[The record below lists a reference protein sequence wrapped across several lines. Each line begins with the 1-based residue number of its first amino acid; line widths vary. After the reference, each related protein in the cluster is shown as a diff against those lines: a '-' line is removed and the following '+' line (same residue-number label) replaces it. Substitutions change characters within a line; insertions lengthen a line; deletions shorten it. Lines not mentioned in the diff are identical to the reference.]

1 MKTIN
6 FNQSLKNLVNNL
18 KGLFILSLAL
28 TTFGVGNA
36 WGATRTWNATT
47 AVGAGK
53 GTAKVTVSPGSSVS
67 TTLGESKETT
77 SSSTVTV
84 SVSQSTAIS
93 SLFVS
98 RSAKFEATA
107 ATGYSFNGWYSS
119 SACTGSASNNSATWK
134 DAKTGKDSWSVTYY
148 AKFTPNPYT
157 VTFDAITNG
166 GTCSTSS
173 KTVTFDGSYNDL
185 PTPTKPYF
193 TFKGWYDAATGGNKI
208 TSSTKVSNASNH
220 TLYAQWET
228 ATFYGRAESYAS
240 PAEGGGTYISI
251 NGGSPTQESQY
262 IAFDYSNKQS
272 DNVTAAPTY
281 TAHYVAKAKDG
292 YEFVGWYTAANGV
305 GTKTSSNAD
314 YNEDFQVTSTNADA
328 RTTITRYAY
337 FKALQYYYF
346 KAQAGKIGS
355 GNVYASFTDGSYSA
369 TSDIKTERATTLA
382 QSQSTG
388 TYTAYFKAEETDAA
402 YHFAGWYTDAACTE
416 ANRVS
421 TNLSYSEQIS
431 GSTATTEAS
440 AKTITRYAKFVQE
453 LTPEVT
459 ANYSGSPKAMFVDDE
474 IASAFSFLN
483 TSEIGS
489 GLSVVSSNNNVI
501 TYDAANNKVIAKNE
515 GTATLTFTQTKQ
527 DIIKAGEFSFT
538 FNVSKIANTLTADA
552 THSMKVDETWNNV
565 YSNKNSD
572 GTIITESTDA
582 SIAYFDVAN
591 NRILAPNSE
600 SKSFNSEEV
609 TITISQAATYKYT
622 AASKTITVTVEKHDN
637 HISINGSHDS
647 YATSIYVDAQQTIN
661 LTATNTDYFGNP
673 ITATQTAGNGIVALN
688 DVHTQVSSNSQ
699 LGSAT
704 WSLSQPENYKYKAAN
719 ASFTIHV
726 VKEAEA
732 TDCYVLK
739 EDAEKS
745 YGKNGDHYS
754 KEFSLS
760 GPGAVLSFNM
770 WKYSWANDIGMKV
783 FGYDASGNELFKKEF
798 AIGDLNDYAT
808 KYSYPIDS
816 RITKIKIQNGSGSW
830 AGCSTLNCYASEVRV
845 TRATYLTAS
854 DLTIEKTTTNEV
866 IYPNEQGQGTITIDR
881 SLASGGNLKV
891 AWDSDKFTINGKT
904 ATQGLD
910 LGSLDCATGT
920 STLNVVFSSDV
931 AGTFTTPVRI
941 YNSAYN
947 VTATLTGIT
956 HERETSP
963 FANKETT
970 LDISVDNQDK
980 VTLDLST
987 LTDDYIG
994 NGQIT
999 YTVISGE
1006 GANLSGTTFYATQ
1019 LGTYQV
1025 KAIAAQTNKYNQAE
1039 KLITINVQKRTP
1051 AFTWKS
1057 FEHIYAG
1064 DILEEVASTSYNGN
1078 PVALTLTYTNV
1089 DGEFAVDGNKLH
1101 VSQLFVNAH
1110 TAIVRVTTTETPY
1123 YKSTSE
1129 EHNYYLEAKKL
1140 PKFYLNGVEMS
1151 TSATTELELK
1161 IGETANVSF
1170 DQIEENY
1177 FSYTNNAQFVTY
1189 SHDAEHHTGVISA
1202 TAFGDEGFQF
1212 HQAGTT
1218 TIFERICQLHIVV
1231 KKHKVE
1237 LSSPIQNNDVWKV
1250 DSIYTGA
1257 TYSATPASSV
1267 EHSQETVIVESSD
1280 EGVLRHMQDGSWK
1293 AVGEGTATLTI
1304 RQLNNN
1310 YWTGDTITRT
1320 IKVEKHTPV
1329 ITWNIENDQY
1339 PWSSLI
1345 TTPVVSSNTDLPFTL
1360 TSSNKS
1366 IADYTDN
1373 HIVVYNTI
1381 GTVTFTFA
1389 QEGNYKWNAAT
1400 NVTKSFSVFQP
1411 KNHVPF
1417 ILDNSNNSN
1426 FYYTHSGTYSW
1437 SNGYK
1442 IGNGGINTLNK
1453 NTSSVTIHFTG
1464 VPDKLSF
1471 TKTLSKAAGFLPGDG
1486 DCNCFVYE
1494 SADGSSWS
1502 QCWKDV
1508 ERVETKNVSNIQ
1520 LQPTTRYLKFE
1531 YNNSCVYCT
1540 YSNITVTER
1549 SSVEPVAN
1557 SLDFGTGYNGNTAA
1571 KRTVDVNWYSVMPC
1585 TVAISG
1591 ADASQF
1597 YLGEDSKTIPSMLDN
1612 SGSATLSIFYTH
1624 EENKTHSATLTIT
1637 STDTPAKT
1645 AEIQLAGT
1653 TERAPQEIIWREDI
1667 TPLPHNGGLYEGA
1680 ALASSGGVVVLTSDN
1695 ENIVKV
1701 VNGGLQPVAVGKTT
1715 VHAYQAGD
1723 DIKWQ
1728 PVEAEKEIEVTSLSV
1743 QHLIW
1748 NDQLNNIKR
1757 TDGQIVNITLTAQS
1771 DAIAQDPTLVV
1782 TYELDDDA
1790 KAFASVTDNQL
1801 TITDWGSG
1809 YITAKQV
1816 GNINYVPAQLTKR
1829 LVSRNP
1835 DVDCRALAVEDAN
1848 EYTLHTIASKEINIT
1863 NGEPATIE
1871 FDAKM
1876 DISAI
1881 GEGLHLDEWYNG
1893 SWHEFQY
1900 IDWDVMA
1907 AKLGNYTH
1915 YGPYHLNR
1923 KTTKVRF
1930 YTNTGATMR
1939 RYFKNVEITLARYL
1953 ELAQNDMSFASVDK
1967 GAFLDQIF
1975 YINYSNLRGTLDVE
1989 LKNASSNLQVLTE
2002 TIGEDCGEI
2011 GSMIPVKIRC
2021 NGNVCGTENNV
2032 IVLSNK
2038 EQKLEVSVSAT
2049 VVPPSQNITWNPQ
2062 TAILT
2067 TDVVALDATCTS
2079 SLPISY
2085 SSNNTDIATVQQDGL
2100 GVWSMTIIKDGTVTI
2115 TASQAGSAEW
2125 SPAPDKMVTFYI
2137 SKANPIVTAWATPSE
2152 VLKWNAL
2159 SNSTLTGGEA
2169 SVTGTFAWQDGTIS
2183 VERGN
2188 SGYTMLFIPDN
2199 TNWYNTVSESI
2210 VVPVAKDPQFIIWNY
2225 TPEPMYCNANV
2236 DFDATSSSGL
2246 KVRYESSDPNIAYVN
2261 DNHLVIIKGGDVTIT
2276 AVQDGDD
2283 VWAYASLSKELK
2295 ILRWT
2300 PVIVTLPTANSML
2313 IGTHLD
2319 NATLSGG
2326 RAELDGKQVDGSFSW
2341 ENGSIETIDIA
2352 GSATRTVIF
2361 TPSNPNHYNSITCE
2375 VEVEVKKY
2383 APKIIQSLKGT
2394 PITYGQPLSESVLQG
2409 SCIAMDDVK
2418 YPNEEVAGSYNWLE
2432 PSSYLN
2438 AGNQKATVRF
2448 TPENQEW
2455 YDVIDFTAPVTIN
2468 KTHLINPTAIA
2479 NMLFGQIIDEIAP
2492 INTTADLIHGIVQ
2505 GEISWAA
2512 SVDVQEYPTKGEHD
2526 YPIVFKVTDPNYI
2539 SETLDGICHVVVEHG
2554 YAFDGHNG
2562 SPDWNEE
2569 SNWKDNS
2576 KPSSNE
2582 DKVIIIANVIINTD
2596 ISVGAITVK
2605 DGVNVTIQDRGVL
2618 NVGDYDCVSR
2628 KQYGDIIIEEGG
2640 KMNLNEGLVAV
2651 NDFTLKAR
2659 LDGNKNETEYV
2670 KGESGQ
2676 LSGKEQ
2682 LQVNGNAYFELALDP
2697 IGECSQGW
2705 YDFTVPFPVS
2715 VTTGVQRY
2723 ENNVL
2728 RTDLKCETNYAIMDY
2743 HEAVRAEGKY
2753 GWKKY
2758 HGIMQPGVC
2767 YTIAIDDVHNV
2778 YRFVKTKEGA
2788 FNTSNVVPMTLTDG
2802 VGENKDKGWNAIGN
2816 GTTQYVNLAAQ
2827 GISKVQ
2833 VYNHY
2838 TNSYSPVNIAD
2849 NILPVGTAVMVQTP
2863 DNENMN
2869 LHIPSALAAPKRVI
2883 RTIEECQ
2890 LVITPENRDLVLD
2903 RLFVSASE
2911 DKEDT
2916 YVIGHDLAKFDV
2928 SNTSVQMWVED
2939 YNAKLCDIEKPLD
2952 GDQAFFPLTISA
2964 PKAGAFEI
2972 KVVTIPEDAIIY
2984 LTQDNHAIWNLS
2996 ISPATINLSKG
3007 TETSYGLKLVRKN
3020 NNVVTDL
3027 DILNQDT
3034 DLHTYKVIQN
3044 NHLYIM
3050 KGGKV
3055 LNAEGKLVK

>member
-36 WGATRTWNATT
+36 WGISKTKLTVNIVGGGKVAITRNNT
-47 AVGAGK
+47 AP
-53 GTAKVTVSPGSSVS
+53 SSYSSSSVS
-67 TTLGESKETT
+67 DN
-77 SSSTVTV
+77 
-84 SVSQSTAIS
+84 QSHGALDI
-93 SLFVS
+93 
-98 RSAKFEATA
+98 
-107 ATGYSFNGWYSS
+107 G
-119 SACTGSASNNSATWK
+119 
-134 DAKTGKDSWSVTYY
+134 KTDTYY
-148 AKFTPNPYT
+148 IWLQPNT
-157 VTFDAITNG
+157 GFS
-166 GTCSTSS
+166 GTCSINNTKDASIEGNGTNS
-173 KTVTFDGSYNDL
+173 YKVTIKGSTTTTERTVTA
-185 PTPTKPYF
+185 
-193 TFKGWYDAATGGNKI
+193 TFK
-208 TSSTKVSNASNH
+208 
-220 TLYAQWET
+220 
-228 ATFYGRAESYAS
+228 ATFYGKAKAYAD
-240 PAEGGGTYISI
+240 PAAGGGTWISL
-251 NGGSPTQESQY
+251 NGNWPTSDANY
-262 IAFDYSNKQS
+262 IAE
-272 DNVTAAPTY
+272 DNSTKNENTTAAPTFSAQY
-281 TAHYVAKAKDG
+281 DAKAKDG
-292 YEFVGWYTAANGV
+292 YEFIGWYTANNGG
-305 GTKTSSNAD
+305 GTKTSSTARYTENFTASSVDQNAP
-314 YNEDFQVTSTNADA
+314 
-328 RTTITRYAY
+328 TTITRYAY

-346 KAQAGKIGS
+346 KVQASKVGP
-355 GNVYASFTDGSYSA
+355 GNVYASFSDGSYSA

-402 YHFAGWYTDAACTE
+402 YHFAGWYTDATCTE

-421 TNLSYSEQIS
+421 TNPTYSEQIS

-489 GLSVVSSNNNVI
+489 GLSVVSSNNNII

-527 DIIKAGEFSFT
+527 EIIKAGEFVFSFT
-538 FNVSKIANTLTADA
+538 VSKIANTLAVDA
-552 THSMKVDETWNNV
+552 THSMKVDETWNGV
-565 YSNKNSD
+565 ISGKNSD
-572 GTIITESTDA
+572 ATVTTTTSDETV
-582 SIAYFDVAN
+582 AYYDVTN
-591 NRILAPNSE
+591 NKIVAQNTGNQSFT
-600 SKSFNSEEV
+600 SKEV

-622 AASKTITVTVEKHDN
+622 AAEKTITVTVEKHDN

-661 LTATNTDYFGNP
+661 LTATNTDYAGSP
-673 ITATQTAGNGIVALN
+673 ITATQTAGNTIAVLN
-688 DVHTQVSSNSQ
+688 AAQTQVSSNHN
-699 LGSAT
+699 LGDAT
-704 WSLSQPENYKYKAAN
+704 WTVSQPENYKYKAAN

-726 VKEAEA
+726 VKQAEA
-732 TDCYVLK
+732 TDCYVLN
-739 EDAEKS
+739 DANEYSNKTTVTSTQGVYGNPLVVNGPADELTFDIKYEGSILPSLKLFVEYSIDGGNSYNNVYPDAIEERPSDYKS
-745 YGKNGDHYS
+745 
-754 KEFSLS
+754 F
-760 GPGAVLSFNM
+760 GPYTL
-770 WKYSWANDIGMKV
+770 
-783 FGYDASGNELFKKEF
+783 
-798 AIGDLNDYAT
+798 
-808 KYSYPIDS
+808 DS
-816 RITKIKIQNGSGSW
+816 RTTHIRFFSAVGTTNTVKYRN
-830 AGCSTLNCYASEVRV
+830 VRV
-845 TRATYLTAS
+845 TRKTYLNAS
-854 DLTIEKTTTNEV
+854 NLTIEKTTANEV

-891 AWDSDKFTINGKT
+891 AWDNDKFTINGKT
-904 ATQGLD
+904 AAQGLD
-910 LGSLDCATGT
+910 LGNFDCTTGT

-941 YNSAYN
+941 YNNAYN

-963 FANKETT
+963 FADKETT

-1006 GANLSGTTFYATQ
+1006 RANLSGTTFYATQ

-1051 AFTWKS
+1051 TFTWKS
-1057 FEHIYAG
+1057 FEHVYAG
-1064 DILEEVASTSYNGN
+1064 DILEEIASTSYNDN

-1089 DGEFAVDGNKLH
+1089 AGEFAVDGNKLH
-1101 VSQLFVNAH
+1101 ISQLFVNAH
-1110 TAIVRVTTTETPY
+1110 TATVRVTTTETPY

-1129 EHNYYLEAKKL
+1129 EHSYYLEAKKL

-1170 DQIEENY
+1170 DQIEEDQ

-1189 SHDAEHHTGVISA
+1189 SHDAEHHTGVITA

-1218 TIFERICQLHIVV
+1218 TIFERICQMHIWV
-1231 KKHKVE
+1231 KKHINT
-1237 LSSPIQNNDVWKV
+1237 LSSPIQDNDVWMV
-1250 DSIYTGA
+1250 DSIYAGEMYSIVDDGYTGHA
-1257 TYSATPASSV
+1257 
-1267 EHSQETVIVESSD
+1267 QEDVVVESDNES
-1280 EGVLRHMQDGSWK
+1280 VIRHMQDGSWK

-1304 RQLNNN
+1304 RQLNNS

-1329 ITWNIENDQY
+1329 ITWNIENNQY
-1339 PWSSLI
+1339 PWSSII

-1366 IADYTDN
+1366 IADYIDG
-1373 HIVVYNTI
+1373 HIVVYNTT

-1400 NVTKSFSVFQP
+1400 NDVTKSFSVFQP

-1417 ILDNSNNSN
+1417 TLDNSNNSN
-1426 FYYTHSGTYSW
+1426 FYSTHSGTYSW

-1442 IGNGGINTLNK
+1442 IGNGGINTLSK

-1471 TKTLSKAAGFLPGDG
+1471 TKTLSKGGLGLFLPGDG
-1486 DCNCFVYE
+1486 DCNCYVYE
-1494 SADGSSWS
+1494 SADGLSWS

-1508 ERVETKNVSNIQ
+1508 ERVETKNASNIQ

-1531 YNNSCVYCT
+1531 YNNSCLYCT

-1549 SSVEPVAN
+1549 SSIEPQAS

-1571 KRTVDVNWYSVMPC
+1571 KRSVDVNWYSVMPC
-1585 TVAISG
+1585 TATISG
-1591 ADASQF
+1591 TNAAQF
-1597 YLGEDSKTIPSMLDN
+1597 YLGDDSKTIASSLDN
-1612 SGSATLSIFYTH
+1612 SGVVTLSVFYRH
-1624 EENKTHSATLTIT
+1624 EENNSHSATLTIT
-1637 STDTPAKT
+1637 SADTPAKT
-1645 AEIQLAGT
+1645 ATIQLAGT
-1653 TERAPQEIIWREDI
+1653 TERAPQEIIWRDDI
-1667 TPLPHNGGLYEGA
+1667 TPLPHNGGVYEGA
-1680 ALASSGGVVVLTSDN
+1680 ALASSGGEVVLTSDD
-1695 ENIVKV
+1695 ESIVKV
-1701 VNGGLQPVAVGKTT
+1701 VGTGLQPIGVGTT
-1715 VHAYQAGD
+1715 TIHAYQAGD

-1728 PVEAEKEIEVTSLSV
+1728 PVNAEKTIEVTSLSV
-1743 QHLIW
+1743 QHLVW

-1757 TDGQIVNITLTAQS
+1757 TDGQTVNITLTAQS
-1771 DAIAQDPTLVV
+1771 DAVASDPSLVV

-1790 KAFASVTDNQL
+1790 KAFASLIGNQL
-1801 TITDWGSG
+1801 SITGWGSG

-1816 GNINYVPAQLTKR
+1816 GNANYVPAQLTKR

-1835 DVDCRALAVEDAN
+1835 DVDCRALVAEDAN
-1848 EYTLHTIASKEINIT
+1848 EYTLHTIASQEINIT

-1876 DISAI
+1876 DAIAI

-1900 IDWDVMA
+1900 IDWSVMA
-1907 AKLGNYTH
+1907 AKSGNYDH
-1915 YGPYHLNR
+1915 YGPYNLNR

-1939 RYFKNVEITLARYL
+1939 RYFKNVEVTLARYL
-1953 ELAQNDMSFASVDK
+1953 ELAQNDMSFAGVDK
-1967 GAFLDQIF
+1967 GAFLDQTF

-1989 LKNASSNLQVLTE
+1989 LKNESSNLQVITT

-2011 GSMIPVKIRC
+2011 GKMVSVKIRC
-2021 NGNVCGTENNV
+2021 NGNVIGTENNV

-2038 EQKLEVSVSAT
+2038 EQTLEVPVSAT
-2049 VVPPSQNITWNPQ
+2049 VVPPSQNITWDPQ
-2062 TAILT
+2062 TDILT
-2067 TDVVALDATCTS
+2067 TDIVALNATCTS
-2079 SLPISY
+2079 NLPISY
-2085 SSNNTDIATVQQDGL
+2085 SSNNTDVATVQQDGEDN
-2100 GVWSMTIIKDGTVTI
+2100 WSMTIIKDGTVTI

-2125 SPAPDKMVTFYI
+2125 SPAPDKNIVFNI

-2152 VLKWNAL
+2152 VLKWSAL

-2169 SVTGTFAWQDGTIS
+2169 SVAGTFVWQDGTIS

-2210 VVPVAKDPQFIIWNY
+2210 VVPVAKDPQFITWNY
-2225 TPEPMYCNANV
+2225 TPEPMYCNAIV

-2341 ENGSIETIDIA
+2341 ENGSIKTIDIA

-2383 APKIIQSLKGT
+2383 APKIIQSLEGT
-2394 PITYGQPLSESVLQG
+2394 PITYGQPLSKSVLQG

-2418 YPNEEVAGSYNWLE
+2418 YPSEEVAGSYNWLE

-2455 YDVIDFTAPVTIN
+2455 YDVIDFTAPVTVN
-2468 KTHLINPTAIA
+2468 KAHLINPTAKA
-2479 NMLFGQIIDEIAP
+2479 NILYGQIIDEIAP

-2512 SVDVQEYPTKGEHD
+2512 SVDVHEYPTIGEHD
-2526 YPIVFKVTDPNYI
+2526 YPIAFKVTDPNYI
-2539 SETLDGICHVVVEHG
+2539 AETLDGICHVIVEQG
-2554 YAFDGHNG
+2554 YVFVGHSG
-2562 SPDWNEE
+2562 SSDWNEV

-2576 KPSSNE
+2576 KPSFSE
-2582 DKVIIIANVIINTD
+2582 DKVIVIANAVIINTD

-2605 DGVNVTIQDRGVL
+2605 EGVSVTIQDEGVL

-2628 KQYGDIIIEEGG
+2628 KQYGDIVIEEGG
-2640 KMNLNEGLVAV
+2640 QMNLHKGLVTV

-2670 KGESGQ
+2670 KGKSGQ

-2697 IGECSQGW
+2697 SGECSQGW

-2715 VTTGVQRY
+2715 ATTGVQRY

-2728 RTDLKCETNYAIMDY
+2728 RTNLQCETNYAIMDY

-2758 HGIMQPGVC
+2758 HGIMQPGTC
-2767 YTIAIDDVHNV
+2767 YSITIDDVHNV
-2778 YRFVKTKEGA
+2778 YRFVKTKDGE
-2788 FNTSNVVPMTLTDG
+2788 FNANNVVPMTATEG
-2802 VGENKDKGWNAIGN
+2802 VGEDKDKGWNAIGN

-2838 TNSYSPVNIAD
+2838 TNSYSPVDIAD

-2869 LHIPSALAAPKRVI
+2869 LHIHSALAAPKRVI